1 MSNTVTDN
9 TALNR
14 YELITDGGTAFVRY
28 RSVTGIRTF
37 THAEVPKA
45 LEGHGLG
52 SELARGALE
61 LARTQGYKIVPQC
74 PFIADFIAKHPEYRD
89 LVAG

>member
-1 MSNTVTDN
+1 MSNAVTDN

-14 YELITDGGTAFVRY
+14 YELITDGGIAFVKY
-28 RSVTGIRTF
+28 RTAPGVRIL
-37 THAEVPKA
+37 THEEVPRA

-52 SELARGALE
+52 SALAQGALE

-74 PFIADFIAKHPEYRD
+74 PFIVGFIEKHPEFRD
-89 LVAG
+89 LIAG

>member
-1 MSNTVTDN
+1 MSNAVTDN

-14 YELITDGGTAFVRY
+14 YELITDGGIAFIRY
-28 RSVTGIRTF
+28 RAGAGIRTF

-52 SELARGALE
+52 SALARGALD
-61 LARTQGYKIVPQC
+61 LARAQGCKIVPQC
-74 PFIADFIAKHPEYRD
+74 PFIADFIAKHSEYRD

>member
-1 MSNTVTDN
+1 MPNSVTDN
-9 TALNR
+9 AALNR
-14 YELITDGGTAFVRY
+14 YELTTDGGISFVKY
-28 RSVTGIRTF
+28 RTMGSIRTL

-52 SELARGALE
+52 SALARGALE
-61 LARTQGYKIVPQC
+61 LARIQGYKIVPQC
-74 PFIADFIAKHPEYRD
+74 PFIAAYIAKHPEFRD

>member
-1 MSNTVTDN
+1 MSNAVTDN

-14 YELITDGGTAFVRY
+14 YELITDGGIAFVRY
-28 RSVTGIRTF
+28 RTAENVRTF

-45 LEGHGLG
+45 LEGNGVG
-52 SELARGALE
+52 STLARGALE

-74 PFIADFIAKHPEYRD
+74 PFIAAYIAKHPEFRD

>member
-1 MSNTVTDN
+1 MSNAVTDN
-9 TALNR
+9 TTLNH
-14 YELITDGGTAFVRY
+14 YELITDGGVAFVKY
-28 RSVTGIRTF
+28 RTAPGIRIF

-61 LARTQGYKIVPQC
+61 LARTQGYKVVPQC
-74 PFIADFIAKHPEYRD
+74 PFIADFIGKHPEYRD

>member
-1 MSNTVTDN
+1 MPHAVTDN

-14 YELITDGGTAFVRY
+14 YELITDGGIAFVKY
-28 RSVTGIRTF
+28 RTAPGIRTL

-52 SELARGALE
+52 SSLAQGTLE
-61 LARTQGYKIVPQC
+61 LARTQGYKIIPQC
-74 PFIADFIAKHPEYRD
+74 PFVAAFVGKHPEFRD

>member
-1 MSNTVTDN
+1 MSNAVTDN

-14 YELITDGGTAFVRY
+14 YELITDGGIAFVRY
-28 RSVTGIRTF
+28 RTSEKIRTF

-52 SELARGALE
+52 SALAQGALE
-61 LARTQGYKIVPQC
+61 LARTQGYRIVPQC
-74 PFIADFIAKHPEYRD
+74 PFIAAFIGKHPEFRD
-89 LVAG
+89 LVAR